1 MREGD
6 LCLDGKHTGEHQ
18 PHDRPQCGQYHH
30 GRYHACQG
38 VHLSEQDERC
48 DIGVCEMA
56 WRELI
61 YRFLSKAVLDNARKQ
76 GVDTAAG
83 LAFKQLFDL

>member
-1 MREGD
+1 
-6 LCLDGKHTGEHQ
+6 
-18 PHDRPQCGQYHH
+18 
-30 GRYHACQG
+30 
-38 VHLSEQDERC
+38 
-48 DIGVCEMA
+48 MA

-61 YRFLSKAVLDNARKQ
+61 YRFLSKAVLDNARKK